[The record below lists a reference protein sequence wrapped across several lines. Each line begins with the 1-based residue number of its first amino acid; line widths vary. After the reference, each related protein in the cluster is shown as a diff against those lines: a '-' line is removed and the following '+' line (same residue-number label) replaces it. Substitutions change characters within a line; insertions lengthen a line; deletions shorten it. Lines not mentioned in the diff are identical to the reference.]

1 MALNDPKTYSDLV
14 LNGLN
19 AIDVLFLT
27 MVLCAVLRSRHI
39 LGILMIMVLSDAWM
53 IIFYHQKMDQRNGT
67 KDMDQEVYQDVNGRF
82 VNATRS
88 NFMVVSHVLFLKL
101 GLNLF

>member
-53 IIFYHQKMDQRNGT
+53 IILYHQKMDQRNGT

-82 VNATRS
+82 VNATRN
-88 NFMVVSHVLFLKL
+88 NFMVVSHVIFIKL
-101 GLNLF
+101 GLDWV

>member
-1 MALNDPKTYSDLV
+1 MALNDLKTYSDLV

-82 VNATRS
+82 VNAIRS

-101 GLNLF
+101 GFDLF

>member
-1 MALNDPKTYSDLV
+1 MALNDLKTYSDLV

-39 LGILMIMVLSDAWM
+39 LGILMIMVLSDVWM
-53 IIFYHQKMDQRNGT
+53 IILYHQKMDQRNGT

-88 NFMVVSHVLFLKL
+88 NFMVVSHVIFIKL
-101 GLNLF
+101 GLDWV

>member
-1 MALNDPKTYSDLV
+1 MALNDLKTYSDLV

-39 LGILMIMVLSDAWM
+39 LGILMIMVLSDVWM
-53 IIFYHQKMDQRNGT
+53 IILYHQKMDQRNGT

-88 NFMVVSHVLFLKL
+88 NFMVVSHVLFIELDL
-101 GLNLF
+101 DWF